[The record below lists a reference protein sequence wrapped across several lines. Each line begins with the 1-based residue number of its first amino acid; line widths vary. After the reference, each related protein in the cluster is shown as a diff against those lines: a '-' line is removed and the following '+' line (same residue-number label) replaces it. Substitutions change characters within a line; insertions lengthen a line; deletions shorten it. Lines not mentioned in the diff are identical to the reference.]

1 VVWNWK
7 LDFGKAYTNLDYNN
21 YLKYIIDVDNAI
33 LIGWITSLPTLGL
46 GIYLMMKLRLKI

>member
-1 VVWNWK
+1 MVWNWK